1 MTKAAID
8 HGGDLV
14 GEILVENGVKFLFT
28 LCGGHISPILIGSE
42 DRGIRVIDVRH
53 EVTAVFAADAIYR
66 LSGIPGV
73 AAVTAG
79 PGLTNTITAV
89 KNAQMAES
97 AIILLGG
104 ATATILDGRGSLQ
117 DIDQVSLMRP
127 HVKWFKRVK
136 RVKHIVPALREA
148 FEISQSGVPGPVF
161 VELPLDVLYP
171 LGISRQWYV
180 FSKKPKGL
188 MAQLTNKYLQRHLR
202 RVYVDGLLIP
212 EIKSN
217 NNFPRKGIKSKPINE
232 VKSLLDYSKQ
242 PVMII
247 GSQAV
252 MDPRKIE
259 DLVYS
264 VEKLNIPVYLT
275 GMARGLMGKDHP
287 LHLRHK
293 RKNALNDSDLVI
305 LAGVPLDFRLDYG
318 RLINR
323 RAKLVVVNI
332 NKKIANKNKLVKWPK
347 IKIIGK
353 PSELIIKL
361 AKICN
366 FENQDWLDILHKRD
380 ELRSAEI
387 ADYGK
392 QETDHINPIKLC
404 LSIENNVMEDS
415 TLINDGGDFISTIS
429 YIVQPRGPLR
439 WLDPGPFGTLGTG
452 AGFALAAKLIYPQSE
467 TWLFYG
473 DGSAG
478 YSLSEF
484 DTFVRHKIPIIAVVG
499 NDASW
504 EQIARA
510 QVELFKN
517 PLGTTLN
524 YTDYHKVVAGFGG
537 KGFKLDDESEIE
549 TIIKKAKAATKKGNP
564 VLINALIGKTD
575 FRKGSLS
582 V

>member
-217 NNFPRKGIKSKPINE
+217 NN
-232 VKSLLDYSKQ
+232 
-242 PVMII
+242 
-247 GSQAV
+247 
-252 MDPRKIE
+252 
-259 DLVYS
+259 
-264 VEKLNIPVYLT
+264 
-275 GMARGLMGKDHP
+275 
-287 LHLRHK
+287 
-293 RKNALNDSDLVI
+293 
-305 LAGVPLDFRLDYG
+305 
-318 RLINR
+318 
-323 RAKLVVVNI
+323 
-332 NKKIANKNKLVKWPK
+332 
-347 IKIIGK
+347 
-353 PSELIIKL
+353 
-361 AKICN
+361 
-366 FENQDWLDILHKRD
+366 
-380 ELRSAEI
+380 
-387 ADYGK
+387 
-392 QETDHINPIKLC
+392 
-404 LSIENNVMEDS
+404 
-415 TLINDGGDFISTIS
+415 
-429 YIVQPRGPLR
+429 
-439 WLDPGPFGTLGTG
+439 
-452 AGFALAAKLIYPQSE
+452 
-467 TWLFYG
+467 
-473 DGSAG
+473 
-478 YSLSEF
+478 
-484 DTFVRHKIPIIAVVG
+484 
-499 NDASW
+499 
-504 EQIARA
+504 
-510 QVELFKN
+510 
-517 PLGTTLN
+517 
-524 YTDYHKVVAGFGG
+524 
-537 KGFKLDDESEIE
+537 
-549 TIIKKAKAATKKGNP
+549 
-564 VLINALIGKTD
+564 
-575 FRKGSLS
+575 
-582 V
+582 